1 MREFLITLAG
11 CAAILAVNAAAAPA
25 PAIRPVNP
33 VVQWNRNLLS
43 IVRTSG
49 AQPATIHP
57 TRSFAMMHA
66 AISDAVNGHR
76 PNKPAVS
83 GKPQRRLA

>member
-43 IVRTSG
+43 IVRTAG
-49 AQPATIHP
+49 HHP
-57 TRSFAMMHA
+57 PDPQLRN
-66 AISDAVNGHR
+66 DARGNLRRGEWHR